1 MSSTAAPADSRAPEP
16 RIVSLLASATELVCA
31 LGLGDHLVGRSHE
44 CDDPEW
50 VKRLPAVSRPAF
62 DITGSSGE
70 VDARVRARF
79 AAGEP
84 LYEVDEELLTRL
96 APDVL
101 LTQSHCEVC
110 AVSPADFAH
119 GIRVKLERKAVV
131 SMSASTLDGI
141 LDGFEEVAK
150 VLKRADAGAALVGTI
165 RERLRALGEKTRA
178 LPAPRVVCLEWVDP
192 VFPMSNW
199 GPDLVALA
207 GGECLLGAPGK
218 HSTTTPWSDVVDAR
232 PDVLVVAPCGYG
244 LPRALEEMPIL
255 TARPGWSD
263 LPAVRNGR
271 VFAADG
277 NRYFNRSGPAL
288 FDTPEILA
296 EMIHPQTFRPTHEGT
311 VWTRWGS

>member
-1 MSSTAAPADSRAPEP
+1 MCP
-16 RIVSLLASATELVCA
+16 
-31 LGLGDHLVGRSHE
+31 GLGDHLVGRSHE

-50 VKRLPAVSRPAF
+50 VKTLPAVSRPAF
-62 DITGSSGE
+62 DITGSSSE

-119 GIRVKLERKAVV
+119 GIRAKLERKAVV
-131 SMSASTLDGI
+131 SMSASSLEGI
-141 LDGFEEVAK
+141 LDGFEEVAR
-150 VLKRADAGAALVGTI
+150 VLGRADLGAALVGAI
-165 RERLRALGEKTRA
+165 RERLRTLKDKTRA
-178 LPAPRVVCLEWVDP
+178 LPAPRVACLEWVDP
-192 VFPMSNW
+192 VFPMGNW
-199 GPDLVALA
+199 GPELVELA
-207 GGECLLGAPGK
+207 GGTCLARRAGRASGDDAPG
-218 HSTTTPWSDVVDAR
+218 
-232 PDVLVVAPCGYG
+232 PDVASAAPDV
-244 LPRALEEMPIL
+244 PSWRPAA
-255 TARPGWSD
+255 TACRERLKKCRSAGRPGWSE

-271 VFAADG
+271 LAADG

-296 EMIHPQTFRPTHEGT
+296 EMLHPEAFPPTHEGT
-311 VWTRWGS
+311 VWTRWTA

>member
-1 MSSTAAPADSRAPEP
+1 MNAAASLGPEP

-31 LGLGDHLVGRSHE
+31 LGMGDHLVGRSHE

-50 VKRLPAVSRPAF
+50 VKALPAVSKPAF

-70 VDARVRARF
+70 VDERVRARF

-84 LYEVDEELLTRL
+84 LYEVDEALLTEL

-110 AVSPADFAH
+110 AVSPGDFAH
-119 GIRVKLERKAVV
+119 GVRAKLERKTVV
-131 SMSASTLDGI
+131 SMSASSLDGI
-141 LDGFEEVAK
+141 LESFEEVAK
-150 VLKRADAGAALVGTI
+150 VLRRADAGAALVGTI
-165 RERLRALGEKTRA
+165 RERLGALKAKTRA
-178 LPAPRVVCLEWVDP
+178 LPRPRVACLEWVDP

-199 GPDLVALA
+199 GPELVEVA
-207 GGECLLGAPGK
+207 GGTCLLGARGE
-218 HSTTTPWSDVVDAR
+218 HSSTTPWSDVVDAA

-244 LPRALEEMPIL
+244 LARALEEMPIL
-255 TARPGWSD
+255 AARPGWSM
-263 LPAVRNGR
+263 LPAVKAGR

-296 EMIHPQTFRPTHEGT
+296 EMIHPEAFAPKHEGT
-311 VWTRWGS
+311 MWTRWV

>member
-1 MSSTAAPADSRAPEP
+1 MNASAASGENEP

-50 VKRLPAVSRPAF
+50 VKTLPAVSRPAF

-110 AVSPADFAH
+110 AVSPGDFAH
-119 GIRVKLERKAVV
+119 GVRTKLERRAVL
-131 SMSASTLDGI
+131 SMNASNLDGI
-141 LDGFEEVAK
+141 LESFEEVAK
-150 VLKRADAGAALVGTI
+150 VLGRADAGAALVGTI
-165 RERLRALGEKTRA
+165 RERLGALKAKTRA
-178 LPAPRVVCLEWVDP
+178 LPRPRVACLEWVDP

-199 GPDLVALA
+199 GPELVELA
-207 GGECLLGAPGK
+207 GGACLLGAPGE
-218 HSTTTPWSDVVDAR
+218 HSATTAWSDVVSAA
-232 PDVLVVAPCGYG
+232 PEVLVIAPCGYG
-244 LPRALEEMPIL
+244 LARALEEMPIL
-255 TARPGWSD
+255 AARPDFSE
-263 LPAVRNGR
+263 LPAVKAGR

-288 FDTPEILA
+288 FDTPELLA
-296 EMIHPQTFRPTHEGT
+296 EMVHPEVFAPKHEGT
-311 VWTRWGS
+311 VWTRWG

>member
-1 MSSTAAPADSRAPEP
+1 VSRANASAASSQSEP

-31 LGLGDHLVGRSHE
+31 LGLGDQLVGRSHE

-50 VKRLPAVSRPAF
+50 VKKLPAVSRPAF

-84 LYEVDEELLTRL
+84 LYEVDEGLLTEL

-110 AVSPADFAH
+110 AVSPGDFAH
-119 GIRVKLERKAVV
+119 GVRAKLERKAVV
-131 SMSASTLDGI
+131 SMSASNLDGI
-141 LDGFEEVAK
+141 LESFADVAK
-150 VLKRADAGAALVGTI
+150 VLGRPDAGAELIGTI
-165 RERLRALGEKTRA
+165 RERLRALKAKTQA
-178 LPAPRVVCLEWVDP
+178 LPSARVACLEWVDP

-199 GPDLVALA
+199 GPELAELA
-207 GGECLLGAPGK
+207 GGTCLLGSPGE
-218 HSTTTPWSDVVDAR
+218 HSSTTPWFDVVGAA

-244 LPRALEEMPIL
+244 LARALEEMPIL
-255 TARPGWSD
+255 AARPEWRD
-263 LPAVRNGR
+263 IPAVKSGR
-271 VFAADG
+271 VYAADG

-296 EMIHPQTFRPTHEGT
+296 EMIHPDAFAPKHEGT
-311 VWTRWGS
+311 VWTRWG

>member
-1 MSSTAAPADSRAPEP
+1 MNASAASSGPEP

-31 LGLGDHLVGRSHE
+31 LGLGDNLVGRSHE

-50 VKRLPAVSRPAF
+50 VKKLPAVSKPAF

-79 AAGEP
+79 AAGQP
-84 LYEVDEELLTRL
+84 LYEVDEELLAKL

-110 AVSPADFAH
+110 AVSPGDFAH
-119 GIRVKLERKAVV
+119 GVRAKLERKAVV
-131 SMSASTLDGI
+131 SMSASDLDGI
-141 LDGFEEVAK
+141 LQSFEEVAK
-150 VLKRADAGAALVGTI
+150 VVGRADAGAGLVQSI
-165 RERLRALGEKTRA
+165 RERLRALRAKTEA
-178 LPAPRVVCLEWVDP
+178 LRPVRVACLEWADP

-199 GPDLVALA
+199 GPELVELA
-207 GGECLLGAPGK
+207 GGTCLLGARGQ
-218 HSTTTPWSDVVDAR
+218 HSSTTPWSDVVSAA

-244 LPRALEEMPIL
+244 LARAIEEMPIL
-255 TARPGWSD
+255 ERQPDWSD
-263 LPAVRNGR
+263 VPAVKTGR
-271 VFAADG
+271 VFVADG

-296 EMIHPQTFRPTHEGT
+296 EMLHPVAFAPKHEGT
-311 VWTRWGS
+311 VWKRWG

>member
-1 MSSTAAPADSRAPEP
+1 MSAPEAARGPEP

-50 VKRLPAVSRPAF
+50 VKTLPAVSKPAF
-62 DITGSSGE
+62 DITGSSGD

-110 AVSPADFAH
+110 AVSPGDFAH
-119 GIRVKLERKAVV
+119 GVRAKLERKAVV
-131 SMSASTLDGI
+131 SMSASNLDGI
-141 LDGFEEVAK
+141 LASFEEVAT
-150 VLKRADAGAALVGTI
+150 VLGRPEAGAALVGSI
-165 RERLRALGEKTRA
+165 RKCLDALRAKTKP
-178 LPAPRVVCLEWVDP
+178 LSAPRVACLEWVDP

-199 GPDLVALA
+199 GPELVELA
-207 GGECLLGAPGK
+207 GGTCLLGAAGE
-218 HSTTTPWSDVVDAR
+218 HSTTTPWDEVVRTR

-244 LPRALEEMPIL
+244 LARALEEMPIL
-255 TARPGWSD
+255 AARPDWSE
-263 LPAVRNGR
+263 LPAVHSCR
-271 VFAADG
+271 VYAADG

-296 EMIHPQTFRPTHEGT
+296 EMFHPEAFAPKHEGT
-311 VWTRWGS
+311 VWKHWV